1 MVFEFKSEPRRTS
14 ISLTPLIDV
23 VFILL
28 LFFMLATRFE
38 VWQADNVSTTA
49 VATVGSAADTRQ
61 AIVITVAAD
70 SSLSLEGTILTTAQ
84 LEKELLR
91 VKETASDSLITL
103 HADTGTSIQQLY
115 DVIGLIKTSG
125 LRRLQLTSAEH
136 AG

>member
-1 MVFEFKSEPRRTS
+1 MFKFQSEPRRTS

-38 VWQADNVSTTA
+38 VWQADNVSTSA
-49 VATVGSAADTRQ
+49 VAPVGSSVDTSQ

-70 SSLSLEGTILTTAQ
+70 SSLSLDGTSLTTAQ

-91 VKETASDSLITL
+91 VKEIAAESLITL

-115 DVIGLIKTSG
+115 DVIGIVKTSG
-125 LRRLQLTSAEH
+125 LSRLQLTSEEH

>member
-103 HADTGTSIQQLY
+103 HADTGASVQQLY
-115 DVIGLIKTSG
+115 DVIGLVKTSG
-125 LRRLQLTSAEH
+125 LSRLQLTSEEH

>member
-1 MVFEFKSEPRRTS
+1 MFEFRSEQRRTS

-38 VWQADNVSTTA
+38 VWQVDNVSTTA
-49 VATVGSAADTRQ
+49 LAAVGSAVDTSE
-61 AIVITVAAD
+61 AIVIIISAD
-70 SSLSLEGTILTTAQ
+70 SSLSLDGTILTIAQ

-91 VKETASDSLITL
+91 MKETASDSLITL
-103 HADTGTSIQQLY
+103 HADTGASVQQLY
-115 DVIGLIKTSG
+115 DVIGLVKTSG
-125 LRRLQLTSAEH
+125 LSRLQLTSEEH

>member
-1 MVFEFKSEPRRTS
+1 V
-14 ISLTPLIDV
+14 
-23 VFILL
+23 
-28 LFFMLATRFE
+28 
-38 VWQADNVSTTA
+38 DNVSTTA

-70 SSLSLEGTILTTAQ
+70 SSLSFEGTILTTAQ

-103 HADTGTSIQQLY
+103 HADTGASVQQLY
-115 DVIGLIKTSG
+115 DVIGLVKTSG
-125 LRRLQLTSAEH
+125 LSRLQLTSEEH

>member
-70 SSLSLEGTILTTAQ
+70 SSLSFEGTILTTAQ

-103 HADTGTSIQQLY
+103 HADN
-115 DVIGLIKTSG
+115 GLSLIHISEPT
-125 LRRLQLTSAEH
+125 RPY
-136 AG
+136 

>member
-1 MVFEFKSEPRRTS
+1 
-14 ISLTPLIDV
+14 
-23 VFILL
+23 
-28 LFFMLATRFE
+28 MLATRFE
-38 VWQADNVSTTA
+38 VWQTDNVSTSA
-49 VATVGSAADTRQ
+49 VAPVGSSVDTSQ

-70 SSLSLEGTILTTAQ
+70 SSLSLDGTSLTTAQ

-103 HADTGTSIQQLY
+103 HADNGTSIQQLY

>member
-1 MVFEFKSEPRRTS
+1 MFKFQSEPRRTS

-38 VWQADNVSTTA
+38 VWQTDNVSTSA
-49 VATVGSAADTRQ
+49 VAPVGSSVDTSQ

-70 SSLSLEGTILTTAQ
+70 SSLSLDGTSLTTAQ

-91 VKETASDSLITL
+91 VKEIAAESLITL

-115 DVIGLIKTSG
+115 DVIGIVKTSG
-125 LRRLQLTSAEH
+125 LSRLQLTSEEH